1 MSSWPHHHGQRVLD
15 NDVQFR
21 LGLSPA
27 TGNHQAQKSMPPSIT
42 NPEHSWTTLTSS
54 GKREPATPQ
63 FFLFLSYPQ
72 NQCLLQVRMISRQPR
87 RSSGTTG
94 HNREAAQTPS
104 NASAERE
111 LGHCRSRCPSVAV
124 VLVTV
129 SLTFM
134 QCQSISEGIL
144 RGLVQA

>member
-1 MSSWPHHHGQRVLD
+1 MPALSQNDIPKAAQIEED
-15 NDVQFR
+15 N
-21 LGLSPA
+21 
-27 TGNHQAQKSMPPSIT
+27 
-42 NPEHSWTTLTSS
+42 
-54 GKREPATPQ
+54 
-63 FFLFLSYPQ
+63 
-72 NQCLLQVRMISRQPR
+72 
-87 RSSGTTG
+87 G

-134 QCQSISEGIL
+134 QC
-144 RGLVQA
+144 